1 MQPNSFRLTEGSNSR
16 ARSGGTDPERSC
28 PGGPEPSAPVA
39 ATSSD
44 NLGAPGQAHPPGSP
58 RLRLPTGLRW
68 FLRVTLLVHPSSTL
82 PCLGAHTWDAGWGA
96 SVHSHQGTL
105 GGPHPWQAKVCIGN
119 GSREGQHGGGPTGGL
134 SSHPGSG
141 ARGRTQHTAPTTQ
154 VSGLGHGTE
163 CPTPSRKTLEARAGG
178 DIREIKCE
186 RDRIGNK
193 LELKHP

>member
-1 MQPNSFRLTEGSNSR
+1 MQPNSFRLTEGSSSR

-58 RLRLPTGLRW
+58 RLYLPTGL
-68 FLRVTLLVHPSSTL
+68 TLLVHHPSSTL
-82 PCLGAHTWDAGWGA
+82 PCLGAHTLGCR
-96 SVHSHQGTL
+96 L
-105 GGPHPWQAKVCIGN
+105 GGFCTQPPGHSWWSPSLA
-119 GSREGQHGGGPTGGL
+119 SEGVHWRWFSGGTAWGRPDGRTQQP
-134 SSHPGSG
+134 PGWG

-163 CPTPSRKTLEARAGG
+163 CPTPLRKTLEARAGG
-178 DIREIKCE
+178 DIHEIKCE